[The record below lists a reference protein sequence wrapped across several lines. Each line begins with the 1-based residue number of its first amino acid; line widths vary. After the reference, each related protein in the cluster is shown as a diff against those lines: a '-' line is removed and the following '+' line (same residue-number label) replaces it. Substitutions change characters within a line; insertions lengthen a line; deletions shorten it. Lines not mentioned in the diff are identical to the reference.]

1 MCKKIK
7 GDGEGQKESTKL
19 FFITSSLPSHTL
31 PASLRGQTAEKGIK
45 CFNKASKRRKQRLGV
60 RLRVNPDKVVCFYL
74 TEVKTQNQCAV
85 PSGWQ

>member
-31 PASLRGQTAEKGIK
+31 PASLRGQTAEKGLK
-45 CFNKASKRRKQRLGV
+45 CLNKASKRR
-60 RLRVNPDKVVCFYL
+60 N
-74 TEVKTQNQCAV
+74 THSASN
-85 PSGWQ
+85 